1 VTTDPFVHPVHRL
14 EEAPLMTTPPDPH
27 RLLAV
32 ARDLPILLATLL
44 TTRARDDRGDVPGWV
59 MITVMTAGLVAA
71 LTAVAGPQL
80 RDMLVSALNS
90 VGG

>member
-1 VTTDPFVHPVHRL
+1 
-14 EEAPLMTTPPDPH
+14 MTPSTRQH
-27 RLLAV
+27 AFITAIFALALS
-32 ARDLPILLATLL
+32 AWTALAA
-44 TTRARDDRGDVPGWV
+44 RARDERGDVPGWV

-80 RDMLVSALNS
+80 RDMLTSALNS